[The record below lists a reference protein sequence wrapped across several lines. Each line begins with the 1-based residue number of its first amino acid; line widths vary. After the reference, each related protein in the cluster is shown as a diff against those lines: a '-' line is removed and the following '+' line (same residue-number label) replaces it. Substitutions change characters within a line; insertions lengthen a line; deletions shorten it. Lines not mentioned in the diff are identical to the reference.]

1 MMFLIQEEKNKM
13 NNLNLLKIENLK
25 MHINT
30 YDGIVKAVDGVD
42 LEVKTGEI
50 VGIVGESGSGKSL
63 TSRTILKLLPE
74 GGKIISG
81 KVKFQDQDLLSLSEQ
96 DLRKIRGSKI
106 SFIFQNP
113 STFLNPVLKVG
124 DQIAEN
130 IILHQNKKK
139 NEVNEIVINSLN
151 DVGLRNPDK
160 IINCYPHQLSGGMQ
174 QRVMIAMAIS
184 CKPDL
189 IIADECTTAL
199 DVTTQLQIL
208 NLLKEISSKIKTAI
222 LLITHNLAVVA
233 YLCSRVYVMY
243 GGKTIENA
251 ESRMLFSNPQKTYT
265 KNLLN
270 SSKQFFDINKQ
281 TELNQKKIL
290 EIDKINKDFE
300 LPGSKK
306 LLRAVK
312 NVSLDLM
319 EGEIFGIAGESG
331 SGKTTVANL
340 LMGLMELSSGKIT
353 FLNKEINLFLRED
366 RKLFRKNIQMVFQDP
381 YGSLNPRKTIGNSL
395 SLAIKIHFK
404 LNEEETKKRVY
415 ELLEMVEL
423 TPPETFYDRHPHE
436 LSGGQQQRIAIARA
450 ISTSP
455 KLIIT
460 DEAVASLDMSIRSE
474 ILKLLKKIN
483 SETKV
488 TMIMISHD
496 LSILKNM
503 CKRIAIMYLGEIVEI
518 GMKNQIFSNPKHKYT
533 KKLISAT
540 LDIPNQEEKNGKSN

>member
-1 MMFLIQEEKNKM
+1 MMSLIRGEKNKM
-13 NNLNLLKIENLK
+13 DSSKLLKIENLK

-42 LEVKTGEI
+42 LEVNKGEI

-74 GGKIISG
+74 GGEIISG
-81 KVKFQDQDLLSLSEQ
+81 NVKFKNQDLLSLNEEE
-96 DLRKIRGSKI
+96 LRNIRGSKI

-113 STFLNPVLKVG
+113 STFLNPVLKIG

-130 IILHQNKKK
+130 IILHQKIKKRESK
-139 NEVNEIVINSLN
+139 KIIIDSLK
-151 DVGLRNPDK
+151 DVGLRNPEK
-160 IINCYPHQLSGGMQ
+160 IMNCYPHQLSGGMQ

-208 NLLKEISSKIKTAI
+208 DLLKEISNKISTAI
-222 LLITHNLAVVA
+222 LLITHNLAVVS

-243 GGKTIENA
+243 KGKTIETAQSKEIFYNPK
-251 ESRMLFSNPQKTYT
+251 ESYT

-270 SSKQFFDINKQ
+270 SSKQIEKSNYKA
-281 TELNQKKIL
+281 TYNEKEIL
-290 EIDKINKDFE
+290 EIDKINKDFR
-300 LPGSKK
+300 LPGSKS
-306 LLRAVK
+306 LLRAVN
-312 NVSLDLM
+312 NVSLKLK

-340 LMGLMELSSGKIT
+340 LMGLTELSSGKII
-353 FLNKEINLFLRED
+353 FLNKEINEFIKND
-366 RKLFRKNIQMVFQDP
+366 RKKFRKNIQMVFQDP
-381 YGSLNPRKTIGNSL
+381 YGSLNPRKTIGSTL
-395 SLAIKIHFK
+395 SLAINIHFN
-404 LNEEETKKRVY
+404 LTDREIKKRVFD
-415 ELLEMVEL
+415 LLNMVEL
-423 TPPETFYDRHPHE
+423 SPPEIFYDRHPHE
-436 LSGGQQQRIAIARA
+436 LSGGQQQRVAIARA

-460 DEAVASLDMSIRSE
+460 DEAVASLDMSIRAE

-503 CKRIAIMYLGEIVEI
+503 CERIAIMYLGEIVEI
-518 GMKNQIFSNPKHKYT
+518 DEKDRIFKDPKHDYT

-540 LDIPNQEEKNGKSN
+540 LEIPN

>member
-30 YDGIVKAVDGVD
+30 YDGVVKAVDGVD

-139 NEVNEIVINSLN
+139 NEINEIVINSLN

-270 SSKQFFDINKQ
+270 SSKQFLDINNQ
-281 TELNQKKIL
+281 TGLNQKKIL

-312 NVSLDLM
+312 NLSLDLM

-353 FLNKEINLFLRED
+353 FLNKEINSFLKKD

-404 LNEEETKKRVY
+404 LNEEETKRRVY

-518 GMKNQIFSNPKHKYT
+518 GMKNEIFNNPKHKYT

>member
-30 YDGIVKAVDGVD
+30 YDGVVKAVDGVD

-270 SSKQFFDINKQ
+270 SSKQFLDINNQ
-281 TELNQKKIL
+281 TGLNQKKIL

-312 NVSLDLM
+312 NLSLDLM

-353 FLNKEINLFLRED
+353 FLNKEINSFLKKD

-404 LNEEETKKRVY
+404 LNEEETKRRVY

-488 TMIMISHD
+488 SMIMISHD

-518 GMKNQIFSNPKHKYT
+518 GMKNEIFNNPKHKYT

>member
-251 ESRMLFSNPQKTYT
+251 ESRKLFSKPQKTYT

-270 SSKQFFDINKQ
+270 SSKQFLDINKQ

-540 LDIPNQEEKNGKSN
+540 LDIPNQEE

>member
-1 MMFLIQEEKNKM
+1 MFLIQEEKNKM

-30 YDGIVKAVDGVD
+30 YDGVVKAVDGVD

-265 KNLLN
+265 KNLLD

>member
-1 MMFLIQEEKNKM
+1 M
-13 NNLNLLKIENLK
+13 NNSTLLKIENLR
-25 MHINT
+25 MYIDT
-30 YDGIVKAVDGVD
+30 YEGVVKAVDGVD
-42 LEVKTGEI
+42 LNINHGEI

-81 KVKFQDQDLLSLSEQ
+81 KIQFKNIDILSLKEKE
-96 DLRKIRGSKI
+96 LRNIRGSKI

-113 STFLNPVLKVG
+113 STFLNPVLKIG

-130 IILHQNKKK
+130 ILLHQNIKKEK
-139 NEVNEIVINSLN
+139 IQEIIINSLL
-151 DVGLRNPDK
+151 DVGLRNPK
-160 IINCYPHQLSGGMQ
+160 NIIKSYPHQLSGGMQ

-208 NLLKEISSKIKTAI
+208 DLLKKISKKTNTAI
-222 LLITHNLAVVA
+222 LLITHNLAVVS
-233 YLCSRVYVMY
+233 YLCSKVYVMHK
-243 GGKTIENA
+243 GKTIESA
-251 ESRMLFSNPQKTYT
+251 DSKELFNNPKENYT
-265 KNLLN
+265 KSLLN
-270 SSKQFFDINKQ
+270 SSKQKINDKDEKKLNENTLIEINNINK
-281 TELNQKKIL
+281 EFI
-290 EIDKINKDFE
+290 

-312 NVSLDLM
+312 NVSLKLS

-340 LMGLMELSSGKIT
+340 LMGLTELSSGKII
-353 FLNKEINLFLRED
+353 FLNKEIYKFMKDD

-381 YGSLNPRKTIGNSL
+381 YGSLNPRKTIGETL
-395 SLAIKIHFK
+395 SLVFNIHFD
-404 LNEEETKKRVY
+404 LNQNDIKKKVLD
-415 ELLEMVEL
+415 LLKMVEL
-423 TPPETFYDRHPHE
+423 SPPEMFFDRHPHE
-436 LSGGQQQRIAIARA
+436 LSGGQQQRVAIARA

-460 DEAVASLDMSIRSE
+460 DEAVASLDMSIRAE

-483 SETKV
+483 LETNV

-518 GMKNQIFSNPKHKYT
+518 GNKNEIFNNPKHDYT

-540 LDIPNQEEKNGKSN
+540 LEIPS

>member
-251 ESRMLFSNPQKTYT
+251 ERRKLFSKPQKTYT

-270 SSKQFFDINKQ
+270 SSKQFLDINKQ

-404 LNEEETKKRVY
+404 LNEEETKRRVY

-518 GMKNQIFSNPKHKYT
+518 GMKNEIFNNPKHKYT

>member
-1 MMFLIQEEKNKM
+1 M
-13 NNLNLLKIENLK
+13 
-25 MHINT
+25 
-30 YDGIVKAVDGVD
+30 
-42 LEVKTGEI
+42 
-50 VGIVGESGSGKSL
+50 
-63 TSRTILKLLPE
+63 
-74 GGKIISG
+74 
-81 KVKFQDQDLLSLSEQ
+81 
-96 DLRKIRGSKI
+96 
-106 SFIFQNP
+106 
-113 STFLNPVLKVG
+113 
-124 DQIAEN
+124 
-130 IILHQNKKK
+130 
-139 NEVNEIVINSLN
+139 
-151 DVGLRNPDK
+151 
-160 IINCYPHQLSGGMQ
+160 
-174 QRVMIAMAIS
+174 
-184 CKPDL
+184 
-189 IIADECTTAL
+189 
-199 DVTTQLQIL
+199 
-208 NLLKEISSKIKTAI
+208 
-222 LLITHNLAVVA
+222 
-233 YLCSRVYVMY
+233 
-243 GGKTIENA
+243 
-251 ESRMLFSNPQKTYT
+251 
-265 KNLLN
+265 
-270 SSKQFFDINKQ
+270 
-281 TELNQKKIL
+281 
-290 EIDKINKDFE
+290 
-300 LPGSKK
+300 
-306 LLRAVK
+306 
-312 NVSLDLM
+312 
-319 EGEIFGIAGESG
+319 
-331 SGKTTVANL
+331 

-353 FLNKEINLFLRED
+353 FLNKEINSFLKKD

-404 LNEEETKKRVY
+404 LNEEETKRRVY

-518 GMKNQIFSNPKHKYT
+518 GMKNEIFNNPKHKYT